1 MTTNKLLESIGY
13 RFESNSNVWLRPAY
27 SSIAYSDGDE
37 FEERLANI
45 IGQATD
51 LSVFS
56 IELRQKCTDWA
67 SLYHL
72 SSSRANILRPM
83 ESILQGA
90 DVLEVGAGCG
100 AITRYLGESGANVI
114 ALEGSLRR
122 AAIARSRT
130 RDLDNVDV
138 VADRFSEFS
147 CKQKFDVVTLIGV
160 LEYANLFTRAICLLK
175 PCWSV
180 CARF

>member
-1 MTTNKLLESIGY
+1 MTTRNVLESAGY
-13 RFESNSNVWLRPAY
+13 QHEAASKIWLKPTY

-37 FEERLANI
+37 VEQRIGNI

-51 LSVFS
+51 ISVLST
-56 IELRQKCTDWA
+56 ELSQKFTDWA

-83 ESILQGA
+83 ESILKGA
-90 DVLEVGAGCG
+90 DVLEIGAGCG
-100 AITRYLGESGANVI
+100 AITRYLGEIGANVV

-130 RDLDNVDV
+130 RDLDNVEV
-138 VADRFSEFS
+138 VGTASTNFH
-147 CKQKFDVVTLIGV
+147 
-160 LEYANLFTRAICLLK
+160 ANRNSM
-175 PCWSV
+175 W
-180 CARF
+180 

>member
-1 MTTNKLLESIGY
+1 M
-13 RFESNSNVWLRPAY
+13 RPAY

-56 IELRQKCTDWA
+56 AELRKKCTDWA

-138 VADRFSEFS
+138 VADGF
-147 CKQKFDVVTLIGV
+147 
-160 LEYANLFTRAICLLK
+160 
-175 PCWSV
+175 
-180 CARF
+180 